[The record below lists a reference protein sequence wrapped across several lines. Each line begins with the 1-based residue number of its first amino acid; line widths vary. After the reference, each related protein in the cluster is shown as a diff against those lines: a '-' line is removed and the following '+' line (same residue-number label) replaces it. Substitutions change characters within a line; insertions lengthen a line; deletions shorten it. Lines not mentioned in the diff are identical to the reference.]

1 MRTLIKA
8 VLLLL
13 VLAIA
18 GLISLPFFIDPNDYK
33 QDIAEQVEKA
43 TGRELKLD
51 GDIHLSVFPWIALE
65 MGPVSLS
72 NAKGFSAD
80 SFAKVNAAQ
89 IRIKL
94 LPLLKKQLEMDTVV
108 LDGLVLNLETNKAGK
123 TNWDDLAGSQAK
135 AKTSPASKESTAKDD
150 ATPAL
155 AAVSI
160 AGVKLTNANILW
172 SDKSTGQQY
181 QLNNLN
187 LETDP
192 LRPGKPTVLNLE
204 FDLLSKQPELKAHTT
219 LSGTAVVDLQ
229 QQRYQLDDLKFTT
242 SASGKGIPVNQASLS
257 LQGDISADM
266 AQQIVKVKDLVLETA
281 AKNETQDL
289 KAKLSAQLESHI
301 GTQKTTITG
310 LNLNA
315 ELKDPALPG
324 KEANITL
331 SSNVSADL
339 KQQTV
344 SLAGLIVELND
355 MLSLNGDINAS
366 KVLSNKPV
374 ANGNIKLNA
383 LNPRQLASAVGIA
396 LPETADKSTLQL
408 LAMDT
413 QFSGSSDSFAAKNL
427 TISLDQSKI
436 TGQLAINNFAK
447 PAINFALKLDQID
460 ADRYLPPQA
469 ESKAP
474 PAAKNPAAPAQ
485 TSTVAESEALPLDA
499 IRQLNAK
506 GTVDI
511 GNLKISNV
519 RSENIHLSL
528 NAKQGLVKL
537 NPLRASLYQ
546 GSYNGNVQLDARGK
560 TLSVAI
566 DEQLKGVQAGPL
578 LKDFSGDDTVSGI
591 ASLKVKLSGTGNT
604 PLAIQQTLN
613 GKGNFSFTN
622 GAVKGVNIA
631 ESIRVAKAAIKGE
644 KLPESSAPLQTD
656 FSSLTGSFTAKN
668 GLISNQDLAVM
679 SPLLRIT
686 GAGTAN
692 LPTQSIN
699 YGLTVGI
706 VETSKGQGGKA
717 LDDLKGLN
725 IPVKITGTF
734 SNPKPQVDL
743 SKLLKEKAKQ
753 EVKQKASEKLK
764 EKLGIDLGDILG
776 GSSSDAEQNSSEP
789 ADSATEPA
797 KPEDVL
803 KQQLKDKLKSFF

>member
-1 MRTLIKA
+1 
-8 VLLLL
+8 
-13 VLAIA
+13 
-18 GLISLPFFIDPNDYK
+18 
-33 QDIAEQVEKA
+33 
-43 TGRELKLD
+43 
-51 GDIHLSVFPWIALE
+51 
-65 MGPVSLS
+65 
-72 NAKGFSAD
+72 
-80 SFAKVNAAQ
+80 
-89 IRIKL
+89 
-94 LPLLKKQLEMDTVV
+94 
-108 LDGLVLNLETNKAGK
+108 
-123 TNWDDLAGSQAK
+123 
-135 AKTSPASKESTAKDD
+135 
-150 ATPAL
+150 
-155 AAVSI
+155 
-160 AGVKLTNANILW
+160 
-172 SDKSTGQQY
+172 
-181 QLNNLN
+181 
-187 LETDP
+187 
-192 LRPGKPTVLNLE
+192 
-204 FDLLSKQPELKAHTT
+204 
-219 LSGTAVVDLQ
+219 
-229 QQRYQLDDLKFTT
+229 
-242 SASGKGIPVNQASLS
+242 
-257 LQGDISADM
+257 
-266 AQQIVKVKDLVLETA
+266 VLETA

-315 ELKDPALPG
+315 ELKDPALAG
-324 KEANITL
+324 KQANITL

-374 ANGNIKLNA
+374 VAGKINLNA
-383 LNPRQLASAVGIA
+383 VNPRQLASTVGIA

-436 TGQLAINNFAK
+436 TGQLAISNFAK
-447 PAINFALKLDQID
+447 PAVNFALKLDQID

-469 ESKAP
+469 EAEAKAKAQ
-474 PAAKNPAAPAQ
+474 PAANKPAAQ
-485 TSTVAESEALPLDA
+485 TSAAAESEALPLDA

-506 GTVDI
+506 GTLDV
-511 GNLKISNV
+511 GKLKINNV
-519 RSENIHLSL
+519 RSENIHVSL
-528 NAKQGLVKL
+528 DAKQGLVKL

-560 TLSVAI
+560 TLSLAI

-578 LKDFSGDDTVSGI
+578 LKDFSGDDTVSGV

-613 GKGNFSFTN
+613 GNGNFSFTN

-725 IPVKITGTF
+725 IPVRITGTF

-753 EVKQKASEKLK
+753 EVKQKAAEKLK

-776 GSSSDAEQNSSEP
+776 GSGSDAEQNSSEP
-789 ADSATEPA
+789 ADSSTEPA

>member
-1 MRTLIKA
+1 
-8 VLLLL
+8 
-13 VLAIA
+13 
-18 GLISLPFFIDPNDYK
+18 
-33 QDIAEQVEKA
+33 
-43 TGRELKLD
+43 
-51 GDIHLSVFPWIALE
+51 
-65 MGPVSLS
+65 
-72 NAKGFSAD
+72 
-80 SFAKVNAAQ
+80 
-89 IRIKL
+89 
-94 LPLLKKQLEMDTVV
+94 
-108 LDGLVLNLETNKAGK
+108 
-123 TNWDDLAGSQAK
+123 
-135 AKTSPASKESTAKDD
+135 
-150 ATPAL
+150 
-155 AAVSI
+155 
-160 AGVKLTNANILW
+160 LW
-172 SDKSTGQQY
+172 SDKSSGQQY

-192 LRPGKPTVLNLE
+192 LRPGKPTALNLE
-204 FDLLSKQPELKAHTT
+204 FDLLSKHPELKAHTT

-257 LQGDISADM
+257 LQGDINADM

-281 AKNETQDL
+281 AKNDTQDL

-315 ELKDPALPG
+315 ELKDPALAG
-324 KEANITL
+324 KQANITL

-344 SLAGLIVELND
+344 SIAGLIVELND

-374 ANGNIKLNA
+374 VAGKINLNA
-383 LNPRQLASAVGIA
+383 VNPRQLASAVGIA

-436 TGQLAINNFAK
+436 TGQLAISNFAK

-469 ESKAP
+469 ESKAQ
-474 PAAKNPAAPAQ
+474 PATKKPAAQ
-485 TSTVAESEALPLDA
+485 TSAAAESEALPLDA

-506 GTVDI
+506 GTLDV
-511 GNLKISNV
+511 GKLKINNV
-519 RSENIHLSL
+519 RSENIHVSL
-528 NAKQGLVKL
+528 DAKQGLVKL

-560 TLSVAI
+560 TLSLAI

-578 LKDFSGDDTVSGI
+578 LKDFSGDDTVSGV

-613 GKGNFSFTN
+613 GSGNFSFTN

-753 EVKQKASEKLK
+753 EVKQKAAEKLK

-776 GSSSDAEQNSSEP
+776 GSNSDAEQNSSEP
-789 ADSATEPA
+789 ADSSTEPA